1 MITTAG
7 LHALVGLIGDTDTPV
22 DFTYIAYGSG
32 TTAAAASDTTLETE
46 TDRYVATPK
55 IKSILHA
62 HDTISFSHDFVIPT
76 TAGTVTEIG
85 VFTAS
90 SGGTMLL
97 RELVSPAVTYKKG
110 ATVSVAAEV
119 TVSNSTTGTG
129 ASW

>member
-7 LHALVGLIGDTDTPV
+7 LHALVGLFGDTDTPV

-32 TTAAAASDTTLETE
+32 TTAAAASDTALGTE
-46 TDRYVATPK
+46 VSRHVAIPK

-62 HDTISFSHDFVIPT
+62 HDTISFSYDFVIPT
-76 TAGTVTEIG
+76 TAGTVSEIG

-97 RELVSPAVTYKKG
+97 RELVSPAATYMSG
-110 ATVSVAAEV
+110 ATVSVSAEV
-119 TVSNSTTGTG
+119 TVSNSTTGVGTG
-129 ASW
+129 W

>member
-1 MITTAG
+1 MITTVG
-7 LHALVGLIGDTDTPV
+7 LHALVGLFGDTDTPV

-32 TTAAAASDTTLETE
+32 TTAVTAGDTTLETE
-46 TDRYVATPK
+46 IGRHVAIPK

-62 HDTISFSHDFVIPT
+62 RDTISFSYDFIIPT
-76 TAGTVTEIG
+76 TAGTVSEIG

-97 RELVSPAVTYKKG
+97 RELISPVVTYRKG

-119 TVSNSTTGTG
+119 TVKNDSYGVG